1 MAESGWGS
9 FGFVLD
15 SIIRRLKRKQ
25 GSVIRVDVW
34 GEDPC
39 RLEAVVLWNKA

>member
-1 MAESGWGS
+1 MQIIRLSEVAWWQSQ
-9 FGFVLD
+9 FVLD

-34 GEDPC
+34 SEDP
-39 RLEAVVLWNKA
+39 